1 MRGKEST
8 RRRWRR
14 WGRPGGRGTTGC
26 RAGRRSWRSGRS
38 ARSCGRSVWRRRPRW
53 RGWMGRRWCPSN
65 SDRRAGSA
73 AAAVLVTMRMLSG
86 VGFLRGF
93 KFRRAIE
100 DALRAAKERFGMR
113 VVHYSIQGN
122 HLHLI
127 LEADEPAK
135 FSRAVQGLAV
145 RIARALNRVAR
156 RTGRVFSDRFHAH
169 VLKALREVKYAVG
182 YVVENFRHHLRED
195 VAPQGLDPCS
205 SAGWKDDRSGTG
217 PPFSLPRTWLLRHA
231 A

>member
-1 MRGKEST
+1 
-8 RRRWRR
+8 
-14 WGRPGGRGTTGC
+14 
-26 RAGRRSWRSGRS
+26 
-38 ARSCGRSVWRRRPRW
+38 
-53 RGWMGRRWCPSN
+53 
-65 SDRRAGSA
+65 
-73 AAAVLVTMRMLSG
+73 MRMLSG

-122 HLHLI
+122 HLRLI

-205 SAGWKDDRSGTG
+205 SAGWKGYRSGSD
-217 PPFSLPRTWLLRHA
+217 PPFSLPGTWLLRA